1 VTQRQFDRWDFSW
14 AVVGFLVGVIVWGVT
29 LLVKPVM
36 RAATDSAPAPAASA
50 SHAPALDPWW
60 KSKVWTEPT
69 TGGEVG
75 PERNVWLL
83 CTTCLIRA
91 ESDSEIFTCVQ
102 IKNSTCRGIG
112 YQPTPEA
119 TQNEKARLRF
129 GSDTCSCGKD
139 LTP

>member
-1 VTQRQFDRWDFSW
+1 MIGRQADRWD
-14 AVVGFLVGVIVWGVT
+14 AVWVTIGFLLGITVWGT
-29 LLVKPVM
+29 AELV
-36 RAATDSAPAPAASA
+36 RAAPPSVAAPSASAPEPF
-50 SHAPALDPWW
+50 LW
-60 KSKVWTEPT
+60 KSKIWTEPNV
-69 TGGEVG
+69 GGEIG

-83 CTTCLIRA
+83 CKACVIRA

-112 YQPTPEA
+112 YEPTPEA
-119 TQNEKARLRF
+119 TQNEKARARF